1 MAAFHH
7 VLRLRQLGM
16 TVPRAWCDVGN
27 DLYTSR
33 FGLLLANTY
42 LKNEQLAFDPA
53 KYTSKGVSAEAEATA
68 MLDAAADSAAW
79 AQLMSA
85 DEDDSKAPHDVALL
99 CNAAA
104 CSRVERRVDV
114 IEESVQKVVMA
125 LSSNEAQKERLACVD
140 SYFTSRRS
148 AFTSGA
154 AFVAAERGRFEGKK
168 AGYCFGICK
177 DGAHGL
183 GYYLDKG
190 PQEMHED
197 VLNELRRFEALPP
210 PSKLNNDTSGQLKAG
225 LDEVRDQ
232 SAAVCHPSILLR
244 AQE

>member
-33 FGLLLANTY
+33 FGLLLASTY

-53 KYTSKGVSAEAEATA
+53 YYTSEGANPETEATA
-68 MLDAAADSAAW
+68 MLNAAEDPAAW

-85 DEDDSKAPHDVALL
+85 EKDDSTLPHDVALL

-104 CSRVERRVDV
+104 CSRFERRVGDT
-114 IEESVQKVVMA
+114 EENVRKLVTA
-125 LSSNEAQKERLACVD
+125 LNSEEAHKKRLACVE
-140 SYFTSRRS
+140 SYFAQRHAKFAR
-148 AFTSGA
+148 GEE
-154 AFVAAERGRFEGKK
+154 FVAAELGRFAGKK
-168 AGYCFGICK
+168 EGYCFGICK

-183 GYYLDKG
+183 GYYRDAG
-190 PQEMHED
+190 PEEMHENVRTD
-197 VLNELRRFEALPP
+197 LERYQAQPP
-210 PSKLNNDTSGQLKAG
+210 PPKQNNDTSGLLSAG
-225 LDEVRDQ
+225 LDEVRD
-232 SAAVCHPSILLR
+232 
-244 AQE
+244 